1 MANAGARGP
10 RSATPASVAA
20 VVVSFNRGI
29 RLVRAIEGLL
39 AQTRSVDEIIVV
51 ENGST
56 DGSREYLRS
65 LGAPVLIVESHR
77 NLGGAGGF
85 ALGLA
90 WALHRGHDLAWLM
103 DDDAEPHPDCLD
115 HLLLPYGS
123 DVSRYS
129 FTSPQVVDR
138 DGKTGPRNHQVLSS
152 SYDELFRA
160 AEKGHLAAA
169 SSSFVGPLISLAHAR
184 RTHLP
189 LADFFIWHDDGE
201 YTSRLAAL
209 APAIAVPT
217 AKIAHLPDGA
227 GPRVFD
233 PRRGT
238 GNFRNLIWW
247 YRESSGSAIPRRVV
261 ARWFLSTVVSNIRT
275 AGLRRMLPLMAALT
289 RGTFQG
295 LVRRPAH
302 QSAEEAVR
310 VSQIYDEVVEP
321 DTADTRARLRTEG
334 E

>member
-1 MANAGARGP
+1 MEALR
-10 RSATPASVAA
+10 R
-20 VVVSFNRGI
+20 
-29 RLVRAIEGLL
+29 
-39 AQTRSVDEIIVV
+39 QTRHVDEIIVV

-65 LGAPVLIVESHR
+65 LGEPVLIVESHR
-77 NLGGAGGF
+77 NVGGAGGF

-103 DDDAEPHPDCLD
+103 DDDAEPFSDCLD
-115 HLLLPYGS
+115 HLLLPYGG

-138 DGKTGPRNHQVLSS
+138 DGKTGPRNHQVLSTR
-152 SYDELFRA
+152 YDDLFRA
-160 AEKGHLAAA
+160 AEQGYLAAA
-169 SSSFVGPLISLAHAR
+169 SSSFVGPLISLSHAR

-209 APAIAVPT
+209 APAVAVPT
-217 AKIAHLPDGA
+217 ARIAHLPDGPGSMEYVPSRA
-227 GPRVFD
+227 
-233 PRRGT
+233 T

-247 YRESSGSAIPRRVV
+247 YRENTDSAIPRRVI
-261 ARWFLSTVVSNIRT
+261 ARWFMSIVVSNMRS
-275 AGLRRMLPLMAALT
+275 AGVRRFFPLCIALL

-295 LVRRPAH
+295 LTGRPQH
-302 QSAEEAVR
+302 QSAEDAVR
-310 VSQIYDEVVEP
+310 VSLVYDEVVEP
-321 DTADTRARLRTEG
+321 EPRAPARTEV